1 MIYSTKRDQYW
12 SFWCQ
17 GWGNYHDQ
25 EFIGGSRAG
34 EAGEAN
40 EVAEAAEVNEAAE
53 VFWFLKITFEE
64 FRVIQVLEFYD
75 LRTNFDV

>member
-12 SFWCQ
+12 LFWCQ
-17 GWGNYHDQ
+17 GWSKHHDQ
-25 EFIGGSRAG
+25 EFLGGNRNG

-53 VFWFLKITFEE
+53 VLGAREIT
-64 FRVIQVLEFYD
+64 
-75 LRTNFDV
+75 